1 MDYSLIWARNWRFF
15 GMFVSRSLLPLEN
28 DELTKEIRGMITKE
42 DNQESDDYMED
53 WFQKVT
59 TPQQYSIFQQILAP
73 NPNVHLVSHIP
84 VDIEV

>member
-1 MDYSLIWARNWRFF
+1 
-15 GMFVSRSLLPLEN
+15 MFVSRSLLPLEN

-73 NPNVHLVSHIP
+73 NPNVHWYLISQWTLRYNFQIWM
-84 VDIEV
+84 